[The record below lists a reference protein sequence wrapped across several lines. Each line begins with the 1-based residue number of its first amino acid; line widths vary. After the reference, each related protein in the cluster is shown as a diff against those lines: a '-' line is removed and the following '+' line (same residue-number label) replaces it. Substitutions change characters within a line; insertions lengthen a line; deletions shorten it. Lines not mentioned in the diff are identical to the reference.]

1 MVCCKVQ
8 PAECCPLPRLRTRQ
22 AEGSFPNSRR
32 LLTLLADVGF
42 GFPGATPPAASLP
55 LPCPLLAVGVK
66 YTGIIPRE
74 RCQKVQVLVAQSCL
88 TLCDPIDCSLPGFS
102 VHGILQARILE
113 WVAIPFF

>member
-22 AEGSFPNSRR
+22 AEGSFSSPGFPSSRR
-32 LLTLLADVGF
+32 LLTLLAE
-42 GFPGATPPAASLP
+42 FPGATPPAASLP

-74 RCQKVQVLVAQSCL
+74 KMSKSASVSCSVVS
-88 TLCDPIDCSLPGFS
+88 DSL
-102 VHGILQARILE
+102 
-113 WVAIPFF
+113 